1 MDGDPAMNAR
11 LPFEDRVPLAFG
23 ALAFG
28 LLLAVYFGALTL
40 VSGWEFT
47 ASQFSDFWY
56 YVVALA
62 AGFGVQVALY
72 ARLRQVI
79 RRARD
84 SGTVLAASGT
94 TSTAAMISCCAHYLT
109 NVAPVLGATGLVA
122 FAAQF
127 QLELFWV
134 GLAFNAAGIAYVG
147 NRLFKASK
155 EPVMAVDPV
164 CGMSVDPASA
174 AGEFSYNGT
183 KYYFCSKHCRHS
195 FSSDPERYV
204 GKKAGATHAAH
215 GAAQHAALAHR
226 AAKPAAPAAQYTC
239 PMHPEVVQSGP
250 GSCPKCGM
258 ALVPVAGAAE
268 EDKSELRDMTRR
280 FRASAVLSAPLV
292 VLAMAP
298 YFGFAEPFG
307 LAPKI
312 RAYVEFVLGTPV
324 ILWGGW
330 PFFRKFALS
339 LRNRSPNMYTLI
351 GLGVALAYLFS
362 IAAVFAPGIF
372 PSEFRMHGSEEVG
385 AYFEAA
391 AVIVTLV
398 LLGEVMQLRALGETS
413 KAIRQ
418 LLALAPNTALR
429 VEADGRELEVPL
441 SEVRVGDRLR
451 VRPGE
456 KVPVDGTCV
465 EGASNVD
472 ESMVTGEPVPVP
484 KKPGD
489 RVTGATIN
497 GKGSLIMRAERVG
510 ADTLL
515 AQIVHMV
522 AQAQRTRAPVQ
533 RLADLVAAYFVQAV
547 IAIAVITAI
556 VWGFWG
562 PQPALAYALVNAVA
576 VLIIAC
582 PCAVGLAT
590 PISITVAMGQGAL
603 NGILFRNAE
612 AVEKLR
618 EVDTLVV
625 DKTGTL
631 TLGRPQLVDFVAG
644 DASMRETDALQLIA
658 SVERASEHP
667 LAQAIV
673 KGAEDRGAALQPVEN
688 FESVTG
694 QGVKGVVAGRRVAVG
709 SRRFMEG
716 YGSVPQA
723 LADQADAL
731 RAKGKTALYA
741 AVDGRVAA
749 VIAVADPIK
758 ETTLEA
764 VKALQSEGVRI
775 VMLSGDSRKT
785 AEAVGRQLGIEET
798 IGEVLPEQKV
808 EKVKA
813 LQAAGRFVAMAGDGI
828 NDAPALAQAQVGIA
842 MGTGTDVA
850 IESAGVT
857 LVKGDLRG
865 IAKAIR
871 LSHATMRN
879 VKQNLFFAFAYNALG
894 VPIAAGVLYPVFGL
908 LLSPIFAGAAMA
920 LSSFSVVTN
929 ALRLRKARL

>member
-1 MDGDPAMNAR
+1 M
-11 LPFEDRVPLAFG
+11 
-23 ALAFG
+23 AL
-28 LLLAVYFGALTL
+28 
-40 VSGWEFT
+40 
-47 ASQFSDFWY
+47 
-56 YVVALA
+56 
-62 AGFGVQVALY
+62 
-72 ARLRQVI
+72 
-79 RRARD
+79 
-84 SGTVLAASGT
+84 
-94 TSTAAMISCCAHYLT
+94 
-109 NVAPVLGATGLVA
+109 
-122 FAAQF
+122 
-127 QLELFWV
+127 
-134 GLAFNAAGIAYVG
+134 
-147 NRLFKASK
+147 
-155 EPVMAVDPV
+155 DPV
-164 CGMSVDPASA
+164 CGMQVDPAKA
-174 AGEFSYNGT
+174 AGSFDYQGKT
-183 KYYFCSKHCRHS
+183 YFFCSPHCVAK
-195 FSSDPERYV
+195 FKSDPAKYV
-204 GKKAGATHAAH
+204 LPQQDT
-215 GAAQHAALAHR
+215 Q
-226 AAKPAAPAAQYTC
+226 AAKRSPAGGKYTC
-239 PMHPEVVQSGP
+239 PMHPEIVQEGP

-258 ALVPVAGAAE
+258 ALVPMVPAAGAE
-268 EDKSELRDMTRR
+268 EENAELRDMTRR
-280 FRASAVLSAPLV
+280 FWVSAVLSAPLV

-298 YFGFAEPFG
+298 YFGFVEPFG
-307 LAPKI
+307 LAPKL
-312 RAYVEFVLGTPV
+312 RAYVEFILGTPV

-339 LRNRSPNMYTLI
+339 VRNRSPNMYTLI

-362 IAAVFAPGIF
+362 IAAVFAPGLF
-372 PSEFRMHGSEEVG
+372 PSEFRMHGGEEVG

-413 KAIRQ
+413 QAIRQ
-418 LLALAPNTALR
+418 LLALAPNTARR
-429 VEADGRELEVPL
+429 VEADGREVEVSL
-441 SEVRVGDRLR
+441 NEVQVGDRLR

-456 KVPVDGTCV
+456 KVPVDGTCL
-465 EGASNVD
+465 EGSSNVD
-472 ESMVTGEPVPVP
+472 ESMVTGEPIPVP

-497 GKGSLIMRAERVG
+497 GKGTLIMRAERIG

-533 RLADLVAAYFVQAV
+533 RLADLVAAYFVQTV
-547 IAIAVITAI
+547 IGIAVITAI
-556 VWGFWG
+556 VWGFFG
-562 PQPALAYALVNAVA
+562 PQPALTYAVVNAVA

-631 TLGRPQLVDFVAG
+631 TLGRPELVDVVIEPGFDEA
-644 DASMRETDALQLIA
+644 EALRAIA
-658 SVERASEHP
+658 SLERASEHP

-673 KGAEDRGAALQPVEN
+673 SGAEDRGAVLQPAEN

-694 QGVKGVVAGRRVAVG
+694 RGVQGVVAGRRVAVG

-716 YGSVPQA
+716 YGSVPQS
-723 LADQADAL
+723 LADKADAL
-731 RAKGKTALYA
+731 RAMGRTAMYA
-741 AVDGRVAA
+741 AIDGRVAA

-764 VKALQSEGVRI
+764 VKALQAEGVRI

-808 EKVKA
+808 DKVKA
-813 LQAAGRFVAMAGDGI
+813 LQAAGRVVAMAGDGI
-828 NDAPALAQAQVGIA
+828 NDAPALAQANVGIA

-929 ALRLRKARL
+929 ALRLRRVKL